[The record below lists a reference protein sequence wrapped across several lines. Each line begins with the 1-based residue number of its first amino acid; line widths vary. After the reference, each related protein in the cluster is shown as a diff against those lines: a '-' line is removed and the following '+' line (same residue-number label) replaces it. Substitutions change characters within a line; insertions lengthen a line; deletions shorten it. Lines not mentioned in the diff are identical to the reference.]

1 MKRVV
6 CLLLCAVL
14 LLGLLPA
21 AALADGEGKLY
32 FEQCDADGTP
42 GGDGRVSGMDVSYGD
57 TVYFRAYTAE
67 TGGVTVTGDAL
78 HLWDDGTDTTEDALR
93 WIASGTD
100 GLYAW
105 DTKIVK
111 TNMPTFSA
119 AVDGVDY
126 RLTPYVHEADV
137 GWFASQDKCIASALV
152 YGNEP
157 DANVY
162 YDGSKDVTVYL
173 ISEFHFVTEILED
186 SIQKDD
192 GIVTELL
199 PRGVNDAG
207 VNLGA
212 WLKVTCPQG
221 LAGEPKLSVTIRQ
234 GPSWVEKLGTVTY
247 TVTFSKTGVCVE
259 NPSGNIPGEPVLL
272 PGVTIDGNQLYL
284 GIGRF
289 SNGGLEIAR
298 SSGFTSPSSEE
309 RRENYTALLW
319 EKDKE
324 GYSYVGVERYNTNE
338 IKGWEQLS
346 NITLS
351 APRST
356 TGSTSTPRWII
367 QTSENGW
374 NNYTL
379 VLDGTMI
386 GTWEITASCML
397 NGKEYKVS
405 CYTTREAADETT
417 INVGE
422 TETVETLNSRIAAF
436 VGKTSKETRW
446 LNVNLAA
453 GAVYTGT
460 IVIPRETGSGRVIV
474 ILCGGWKDDVQTTI
488 EGGIRSDNDTLS
500 VQNIHFV
507 GAGKDKTTFED
518 GAQNSALYGVG
529 RANSVRCTFEGYDKA
544 VIWKES
550 RRMFGNN
557 NVYRD
562 NNIAWYV
569 DNQNLNGGNNDA
581 TDTLFENNNCAI
593 YVQSMGNLQYT
604 REVTDSIRYNRFLN
618 NQYDVQNVD
627 GRDWFIPEN
636 YFVHGENE
644 DGTPRLATAIDPA
657 TSVSCYPMATRVRN
671 GETQR
676 DDYTYYYNYEQ
687 LDYDQIAANQVYRLS
702 NRLTGSYPT
711 PAADLDGKI
720 FEVVD
725 EENGSSALAV
735 FSFPEAQTQSQAR
748 IALFA
753 AGIAAFD
760 ATVSVERTGDRIVF
774 NMNDPCK
781 PVTVTL
787 PCAFQ
792 YGTVTHNSAKLE
804 NVTFDGETV
813 SFETA
818 EGGEYTIK
826 YELDGYVI
834 AAGYDAFGRLVGV
847 QFLSAAELPVKI
859 PGAVTV
865 KRFTVDRFYR
875 PIALPQKS
883 K

>member
-1 MKRVV
+1 M
-6 CLLLCAVL
+6 
-14 LLGLLPA
+14 
-21 AALADGEGKLY
+21 
-32 FEQCDADGTP
+32 
-42 GGDGRVSGMDVSYGD
+42 
-57 TVYFRAYTAE
+57 
-67 TGGVTVTGDAL
+67 
-78 HLWDDGTDTTEDALR
+78 
-93 WIASGTD
+93 
-100 GLYAW
+100 
-105 DTKIVK
+105 
-111 TNMPTFSA
+111 
-119 AVDGVDY
+119 
-126 RLTPYVHEADV
+126 
-137 GWFASQDKCIASALV
+137 
-152 YGNEP
+152 
-157 DANVY
+157 
-162 YDGSKDVTVYL
+162 
-173 ISEFHFVTEILED
+173 
-186 SIQKDD
+186 
-192 GIVTELL
+192 
-199 PRGVNDAG
+199 
-207 VNLGA
+207 
-212 WLKVTCPQG
+212 
-221 LAGEPKLSVTIRQ
+221 
-234 GPSWVEKLGTVTY
+234 
-247 TVTFSKTGVCVE
+247 
-259 NPSGNIPGEPVLL
+259 LL

-417 INVGE
+417 INVGG

-460 IVIPRETGSGRVIV
+460 IVIPRETGSSRTIV
-474 ILCGGWKDDVQTTI
+474 ILYGGMKDGVPTTI
-488 EGGIRSDNDTLS
+488 KGGIKSDNDTLS
-500 VQNIHFV
+500 VQNIRFV
-507 GAGKDKTTFED
+507 GAGKEKAAFED
-518 GAQNSALYGVG
+518 GMPNSALYGSG
-529 RANSVRCTFEGYDKA
+529 RANSARCTFEGYDKA

-550 RRMFGNN
+550 RRMFGSY

-562 NNIAWYV
+562 NNIAWYI

-581 TDTLFENNNCAI
+581 TDTLFENNNCEI
-593 YVQSMGNLQYT
+593 YVQSMGDLQYT

-618 NQYDVQNVD
+618 NEYDVQNPD

-636 YFVHGENE
+636 YFVHGQNE
-644 DGTPRLATAIDPA
+644 DGTPRLATAINPA
-657 TSVSCYPMATRVRN
+657 TSVSCYPLATRGWN
-671 GETQR
+671 SETQR
-676 DDYTYYYNYEQ
+676 NEYTYYYNYEQ
-687 LDYDQIAANQVYRLS
+687 LATNQIYKLS
-702 NRLTGSYPT
+702 NRLAGSYPT
-711 PAADLDGKI
+711 PEADLDGKT

-725 EENGSSALAV
+725 EENNSSALAV
-735 FSFPEAQTQSQAR
+735 FSFPETQTAIALLDAQT
-748 IALFA
+748 
-753 AGIAAFD
+753 AAFD
-760 ATVSVERTGDRIVF
+760 ATVRVERTDDDQIVF
-774 NMNDPCK
+774 TMNDPCK

>member
-42 GGDGRVSGMDVSYGD
+42 GGDGRVSGMEVSYGD

-137 GWFASQDKCIASALV
+137 GWFSSQDKCIASALV

-417 INVGE
+417 INVGG

-460 IVIPRETGSGRVIV
+460 IVIPRETGSSRTIV
-474 ILCGGWKDDVQTTI
+474 ILYGGMKDGVPTTI
-488 EGGIRSDNDTLS
+488 KGGIKSDNDTLS
-500 VQNIHFV
+500 VQNIRFV
-507 GAGKDKTTFED
+507 GAGKEKAAFED
-518 GAQNSALYGVG
+518 GMPNSALYGSG
-529 RANSVRCTFEGYDKA
+529 RANSARCTFEGYDKA

-550 RRMFGNN
+550 RRMFGSY

-562 NNIAWYV
+562 NNIAWYI

-593 YVQSMGNLQYT
+593 YVQSMGDLQYT

-618 NQYDVQNVD
+618 NEYDVQNPD

-636 YFVHGENE
+636 YFVHGQNE
-644 DGTPRLATAIDPA
+644 DGTPRLATAINPA
-657 TSVSCYPMATRVRN
+657 TSVSCYPLATRGWN
-671 GETQR
+671 SETQR
-676 DDYTYYYNYEQ
+676 NEYTYYYNYEQ
-687 LDYDQIAANQVYRLS
+687 LATNQIYKLS
-702 NRLTGSYPT
+702 NRLAGSYPT
-711 PAADLDGKI
+711 PEADLDGKT

-725 EENGSSALAV
+725 EENNSSALAV
-735 FSFPEAQTQSQAR
+735 FSFPETQTAIALLDAQT
-748 IALFA
+748 
-753 AGIAAFD
+753 AAFD
-760 ATVSVERTGDRIVF
+760 ATVRVERTDDDQIVF
-774 NMNDPCK
+774 TMNDPCK

-787 PCAFQ
+787 PCAFTG
-792 YGTVTHNSAKLE
+792 GTVTHNGKILNASFA
-804 NVTFDGETV
+804 GETV
-813 SFETA
+813 SFETN
-818 EGGEYTIK
+818 EGGT
-826 YELDGYVI
+826 YEIHASASTHVI
-834 AAGYDAFGRLVGV
+834 AAGYNILGQLVGV
-847 QFLSAAELPVKI
+847 QILASADAHANIPNAATIKI
-859 PGAVTV
+859 
-865 KRFTVDRFYR
+865 FTLDSSYR
-875 PIALPQKS
+875 PIALPQES

>member
-1 MKRVV
+1 MKRVA

-42 GGDGRVSGMDVSYGD
+42 DGDGRVSGMDVSYGD

-67 TGGVTVTGDAL
+67 TDGVTVTGDAL
-78 HLWDDGTDTTEDALR
+78 HLCDDGTDTTEDALR

-137 GWFASQDKCIASALV
+137 GWFSSQDKCIASALV

-221 LAGEPKLSVTIRQ
+221 LSGEPKLSVTIRQ

-474 ILCGGWKDDVQTTI
+474 ILCGGWKDDIQTTI

-562 NNIAWYV
+562 NNIAWYI

-593 YVQSMGNLQYT
+593 YVQSMGDLQYT

-618 NQYDVQNVD
+618 NEYDVQNPD
-627 GRDWFIPEN
+627 GRNWFIPEN
-636 YFVHGENE
+636 YFVHGQNE
-644 DGTPRLATAIDPA
+644 DGTPRLATAINPA
-657 TSVSCYPMATRVRN
+657 TSVSCYPLATRGRN
-671 GETQR
+671 SETQR
-676 DDYTYYYNYEQ
+676 NEYTYYYNYEQ
-687 LDYDQIAANQVYRLS
+687 LATNQIYKLS
-702 NRLTGSYPT
+702 NRLAGSYPT
-711 PAADLDGKI
+711 PEADLDGKT

-725 EENGSSALAV
+725 EENNSSALAV
-735 FSFPEAQTQSQAR
+735 FSFPETQTAIALLDAQT
-748 IALFA
+748 
-753 AGIAAFD
+753 AAFD
-760 ATVSVERTGDRIVF
+760 ATVSVESTKDQIVF
-774 NMNDPCK
+774 AMNDPCK
-781 PVTVTL
+781 PVMVTL

-792 YGTVTHNSAKLE
+792 YGTVTHNGEKLE
-804 NVTFDGETV
+804 NVKFDGENV

-826 YELDGYVI
+826 YELDGYII
-834 AAGYDAFGRLVGV
+834 AAGYDALGRLVGV

-865 KRFTVDRFYR
+865 KLFTVDRFYR
-875 PIALPQKS
+875 PIALPQES

>member
-57 TVYFRAYTAE
+57 TVYFRAYTAAE
-67 TGGVTVTGDAL
+67 GGEAVTGDAL
-78 HLWDDGTDTTEDALR
+78 RLLDNGRDIAADVLH

-137 GWFASQDKCIASALV
+137 GWFSSQDKCIASALV

-212 WLKVTCPQG
+212 WLKVTCPKN
-221 LAGEPKLSVTIRQ
+221 LSGEPKLSVTIRQ

-309 RRENYTALLW
+309 RWENYTALLW

-593 YVQSMGNLQYT
+593 YVQSMGDLQYT

-618 NQYDVQNVD
+618 NEYDVQNPD
-627 GRDWFIPEN
+627 GRNWFIPEN
-636 YFVHGENE
+636 YFVHGQNE
-644 DGTPRLATAIDPA
+644 DGTPRLATAINPA
-657 TSVSCYPMATRVRN
+657 TSVSCYPLATRGRN
-671 GETQR
+671 SETQR
-676 DDYTYYYNYEQ
+676 NEYTYYYNYEQ
-687 LDYDQIAANQVYRLS
+687 LATNQIYKLS
-702 NRLTGSYPT
+702 NRLAGSYPT
-711 PAADLDGKI
+711 PEADLDGKT

-725 EENGSSALAV
+725 EENNSSALAV
-735 FSFPEAQTQSQAR
+735 FSFPEAQAQTQAR

-774 NMNDPCK
+774 AMNDPCK

-792 YGTVTHNSAKLE
+792 YGTVTHNGEKLE

-865 KRFTVDRFYR
+865 KLFTVDRFYR
-875 PIALPQKS
+875 PIALPQES
-883 K
+883 N

>member
-1 MKRVV
+1 
-6 CLLLCAVL
+6 
-14 LLGLLPA
+14 
-21 AALADGEGKLY
+21 
-32 FEQCDADGTP
+32 
-42 GGDGRVSGMDVSYGD
+42 
-57 TVYFRAYTAE
+57 
-67 TGGVTVTGDAL
+67 
-78 HLWDDGTDTTEDALR
+78 
-93 WIASGTD
+93 
-100 GLYAW
+100 
-105 DTKIVK
+105 
-111 TNMPTFSA
+111 
-119 AVDGVDY
+119 
-126 RLTPYVHEADV
+126 
-137 GWFASQDKCIASALV
+137 
-152 YGNEP
+152 
-157 DANVY
+157 
-162 YDGSKDVTVYL
+162 
-173 ISEFHFVTEILED
+173 
-186 SIQKDD
+186 
-192 GIVTELL
+192 
-199 PRGVNDAG
+199 
-207 VNLGA
+207 
-212 WLKVTCPQG
+212 
-221 LAGEPKLSVTIRQ
+221 
-234 GPSWVEKLGTVTY
+234 
-247 TVTFSKTGVCVE
+247 
-259 NPSGNIPGEPVLL
+259 
-272 PGVTIDGNQLYL
+272 
-284 GIGRF
+284 
-289 SNGGLEIAR
+289 
-298 SSGFTSPSSEE
+298 
-309 RRENYTALLW
+309 
-319 EKDKE
+319 
-324 GYSYVGVERYNTNE
+324 
-338 IKGWEQLS
+338 
-346 NITLS
+346 
-351 APRST
+351 
-356 TGSTSTPRWII
+356 
-367 QTSENGW
+367 
-374 NNYTL
+374 
-379 VLDGTMI
+379 
-386 GTWEITASCML
+386 
-397 NGKEYKVS
+397 
-405 CYTTREAADETT
+405 
-417 INVGE
+417 
-422 TETVETLNSRIAAF
+422 
-436 VGKTSKETRW
+436 
-446 LNVNLAA
+446 
-453 GAVYTGT
+453 
-460 IVIPRETGSGRVIV
+460 
-474 ILCGGWKDDVQTTI
+474 
-488 EGGIRSDNDTLS
+488 
-500 VQNIHFV
+500 
-507 GAGKDKTTFED
+507 
-518 GAQNSALYGVG
+518 
-529 RANSVRCTFEGYDKA
+529 
-544 VIWKES
+544 
-550 RRMFGNN
+550 
-557 NVYRD
+557 
-562 NNIAWYV
+562 
-569 DNQNLNGGNNDA
+569 
-581 TDTLFENNNCAI
+581 
-593 YVQSMGNLQYT
+593 MGNLQYT

>member
-42 GGDGRVSGMDVSYGD
+42 GGDGRVSGMEVSYGD

-137 GWFASQDKCIASALV
+137 GWFSSQDKCIASALV